1 MGQKVHPTGFRT
13 GITEPWK
20 SRWYA
25 SKKDFKVLLL
35 EDVKVRKFLKTK
47 YRAAAIP
54 KVEIERTRD
63 EVKVIL
69 HCARPGVIIG
79 RKGQEVDRLQEEL
92 QELLGR
98 RVNLKV
104 EEVSRPEI
112 QAQLIAEDIAD
123 QLTKRAAFRR
133 TLKRALDTTM
143 DAGARGVKI
152 QLAGRLGGAEMS
164 RCEKAIAGS
173 MPLSTLRRRR
183 ATSGFKCGSTKA
195 CTRRLAMAL
204 MPKRVKHRKSQ
215 RGRIRGDASRGNRVV
230 FGDFGLQAE
239 QPGWLP
245 AATIEAGRIAAQQY
259 LRTEGRLYVRVFPH
273 KSITSIPLE
282 TRMGKGKGEPE
293 YWAAVIKPGMI
304 LYEIGGV
311 TEDAARICMARLAH
325 KMPIRV
331 RFVKRRVM

>member
-1 MGQKVHPTGFRT
+1 MGQKVNPVGFRT

-25 SKKDFKVLLL
+25 AKKDFRDLLM
-35 EDVKVRKFLKTK
+35 EDFKVRKFLKTK

-69 HCARPGVIIG
+69 HSARPGVIIG
-79 RKGQEVDRLQEEL
+79 RKGQEVDRLQGEL

-133 TLKRALDTTM
+133 TLKRAIDTTM
-143 DAGARGVKI
+143 DAGAKGVKI
-152 QLAGRLGGAEMS
+152 QLSGRLGGAEMS

-173 MPLSTLRRRR
+173 MPLSTLR
-183 ATSGFKCGSTKA
+183 AKIDYGFCEAPTAQGNIGIQVWVNQGMYEESGDGVDAQEGQAPKK
-195 CTRRLAMAL
+195 
-204 MPKRVKHRKSQ
+204 PKR
-215 RGRIRGDASRGNRVV
+215 A
-230 FGDFGLQAE
+230 
-239 QPGWLP
+239 
-245 AATIEAGRIAAQQY
+245 Y
-259 LRTEGRLYVRVFPH
+259 
-273 KSITSIPLE
+273 
-282 TRMGKGKGEPE
+282 
-293 YWAAVIKPGMI
+293 
-304 LYEIGGV
+304 
-311 TEDAARICMARLAH
+311 
-325 KMPIRV
+325 
-331 RFVKRRVM
+331 KR

>member
-13 GITEPWK
+13 GVTEPWK

-25 SKKDFKVLLL
+25 AKKDFRDLLM
-35 EDVKVRKFLKTK
+35 EDFKVRRFLKTK

-69 HCARPGVIIG
+69 HSARPGVIIG

-92 QELLGR
+92 QQLLGR

-123 QLTKRAAFRR
+123 QLVKRAAFRR

-143 DAGARGVKI
+143 DAGAKGVKI

-173 MPLSTLRRRR
+173 MPLSTLR
-183 ATSGFKCGSTKA
+183 AKIDYGFCEAPTAQGNIGIQVWVNQGMYEENGDGADAQEGQAPKK
-195 CTRRLAMAL
+195 
-204 MPKRVKHRKSQ
+204 PKRS
-215 RGRIRGDASRGNRVV
+215 
-230 FGDFGLQAE
+230 
-239 QPGWLP
+239 
-245 AATIEAGRIAAQQY
+245 Y
-259 LRTEGRLYVRVFPH
+259 
-273 KSITSIPLE
+273 
-282 TRMGKGKGEPE
+282 
-293 YWAAVIKPGMI
+293 
-304 LYEIGGV
+304 
-311 TEDAARICMARLAH
+311 
-325 KMPIRV
+325 
-331 RFVKRRVM
+331 KR

>member
-1 MGQKVHPTGFRT
+1 MGQKVHPIGFRT

-25 SKKDFKVLLL
+25 SKKDFRVLLM
-35 EDVKVRKFLKTK
+35 EDIRVRKFLKTK

-54 KVEIERTRD
+54 KIEIERTRD

-69 HCARPGVIIG
+69 HSARPGAIIG
-79 RKGQEVDRLQEEL
+79 RKGQEVDRLQGEL

-104 EEVSRPEI
+104 EEVGRPEI

-143 DAGARGVKI
+143 DAGAKGVKI

-173 MPLSTLRRRR
+173 MPLSTLR
-183 ATSGFKCGSTKA
+183 AKIDYGFCEAPTAQGNIGVQVWVNQGMYEETGDGADAQEGQAPKK
-195 CTRRLAMAL
+195 
-204 MPKRVKHRKSQ
+204 PKRS
-215 RGRIRGDASRGNRVV
+215 
-230 FGDFGLQAE
+230 
-239 QPGWLP
+239 
-245 AATIEAGRIAAQQY
+245 Y
-259 LRTEGRLYVRVFPH
+259 
-273 KSITSIPLE
+273 
-282 TRMGKGKGEPE
+282 
-293 YWAAVIKPGMI
+293 
-304 LYEIGGV
+304 
-311 TEDAARICMARLAH
+311 
-325 KMPIRV
+325 
-331 RFVKRRVM
+331 KR

>member
-25 SKKDFKVLLL
+25 SKKDFRELLM
-35 EDVKVRKFLKTK
+35 EDHKVRAFLKTK

-69 HCARPGVIIG
+69 HSARPGVIIG

-104 EEVSRPEI
+104 EEVGRPEI

-123 QLTKRAAFRR
+123 QLSKRAAFRR

-143 DAGARGVKI
+143 DAGAKGVKI

-173 MPLSTLRRRR
+173 MPLSTLR
-183 ATSGFKCGSTKA
+183 AKIDYGFCEAPTAQGNIGIQVWVNQGMYEEDGDGADAQEGQAPKK
-195 CTRRLAMAL
+195 
-204 MPKRVKHRKSQ
+204 PKRS
-215 RGRIRGDASRGNRVV
+215 
-230 FGDFGLQAE
+230 
-239 QPGWLP
+239 
-245 AATIEAGRIAAQQY
+245 Y
-259 LRTEGRLYVRVFPH
+259 
-273 KSITSIPLE
+273 
-282 TRMGKGKGEPE
+282 
-293 YWAAVIKPGMI
+293 
-304 LYEIGGV
+304 
-311 TEDAARICMARLAH
+311 
-325 KMPIRV
+325 
-331 RFVKRRVM
+331 KR